1 MMAGTAARRA
11 ATIAAAVI
19 ATIVAVGA
27 LLFIPLS
34 IAVGHPGNALGEAA
48 LLVVC
53 VWYVARVMRSDRRA
67 RLAREASL
75 PPERRPARREP
86 RRPITFQVRETLI
99 TFAIWFAII
108 FAFGAVALA
117 MHPLVNL
124 GVSLFAAF
132 MLATL
137 TVTGR
142 HMMFRITAEE
152 DDAHARGE

>member
-1 MMAGTAARRA
+1 MRGAVRA
-11 ATIAAAVI
+11 QGKSAAAQLVNLRTPDE
-19 ATIVAVGA
+19 A
-27 LLFIPLS
+27 PL
-34 IAVGHPGNALGEAA
+34 
-48 LLVVC
+48 
-53 VWYVARVMRSDRRA
+53 
-67 RLAREASL
+67 
-75 PPERRPARREP
+75 
-86 RRPITFQVRETLI
+86 
-99 TFAIWFAII
+99 
-108 FAFGAVALA
+108 AFGAVALA